1 MNTSRLEAFTDAV
14 IAIVMTVLVLGLH
27 NPDGNTFAALWEMR
41 HAFIVYL
48 VSFATLAVYWNSHHH
63 LFQKAELVSGPILWW
78 NMLLLFWIS
87 LFPFTTSWVGS
98 DLLSPAAVI
107 TYGALMLV
115 ADVTWFMLTRALVR
129 AHGKKSNIAVYVRD
143 SKKSLLTI
151 VVIGAGL
158 LLSWLC
164 PPLVVIA
171 CVISLLLW
179 IVPDENIEII
189 RRVKKVRKN
198 KVDKESNHVKAP

>member
-27 NPDGNTFAALWEMR
+27 NPTGNTFTALWEMR
-41 HAFIVYL
+41 HAFLVYL

-63 LFQKAELVSGPILWW
+63 LFQKAEKVSGPILWW

-98 DLLSPAAVI
+98 DILSPAAVI
-107 TYGALMLV
+107 TYGALMLF
-115 ADVTWFMLTRALVR
+115 ADLTWFMLTRSLVHV
-129 AHGKKSNIAVYVRD
+129 HGKGSEIAVYVRD

-151 VVIGAGL
+151 GVIAAGL
-158 LLSWLC
+158 VLSVVWA
-164 PPLVVIA
+164 PLVVIA

-179 IVPDENIEII
+179 IVPDENVHFFK
-189 RRVKKVRKN
+189 RVKRIRK
-198 KVDKESNHVKAP
+198 ER